1 MKIFF
6 KYYRDIKGIDGG
18 GEMFKKKKG
27 STMYMVLIIMSILF
41 VFGTA
46 MMALALSTNN
56 TRYLKSDIKGNLYGA
71 ESGLDIAYSIVN
83 GHVKRATEEANKE
96 VEKYMQDFIQKEL
109 NKAREEHSSPY
120 INKDFSLNTEE
131 LFKEQNRVFKEKYK
145 ISLLKEN
152 EDASED
158 KKDTIT
164 LLEDLEDAKEY
175 RAIIEKT
182 KKVQEIPK
190 VTVENRNEIETDVDD
205 FLKDSSRNSIDLN
218 LKSDFTQKGITKVVS
233 CNFNI
238 GIPKYSGNKI
248 SSNTVKIQNNGVWS
262 KAINVGENINV
273 KASATL
279 EGNTYVGKSL
289 EIMENGDLSSQGK
302 ISAFEDF
309 IINNSS
315 KNNVLGDIYAR
326 NIILNK
332 NVYDAQLN
340 VNKNE
345 KFNGSIYTKDDL
357 EINGNNCKALIEG
370 DYYGL
375 EDGQDTDTPDSSSSI
390 IINSE
395 DVRDEKENDVRLKVG
410 GTAYILG
417 TSYIKTLPMYQT
429 GESLSI
435 KGNYLA
441 YTYPLKDSYT
451 SNGNRNLKDVQF
463 KYYNPLALAD
473 SFKDGNKLTSKDKSE
488 YFKEYHNQYKNKE
501 EYSESK
507 SILNKVKLGGYFTA
521 GAVVSNGEVGAGS
534 YNVSGE
540 EKVIEAKKTYITEVL
555 NMGDGLKD
563 YNDEVTIQSD
573 KLKSLDE
580 YKNNF
585 KSMEKSYKD
594 GSKILVVKDGYSLPK
609 DFKKGI
615 LIVDGDLNIDQE
627 INFTGTIIAT
637 GNLNLSQ
644 KCKITYN
651 DALVKKLIADNYETF
666 KIMFPESENGEYS
679 YVNINPKWSMGNRF
693 TREKVIKV
701 SKWKILK

>member
-1 MKIFF
+1 
-6 KYYRDIKGIDGG
+6 
-18 GEMFKKKKG
+18 MFKKKKG

-152 EDASED
+152 EDASGD

-326 NIILNK
+326 NVILNK